1 MRVKRAFRTWL
12 LISIQ
17 WFLDAFVGNASSSSP
32 RRSNPCMAVET
43 DTQINQMRRAA
54 FLGCSI
60 HSLKLAETEDQL
72 MLPRKLM
79 PKRRCESTE
88 KKRKARLPPFHPPCA
103 GRSSKGKRAGASRSI
118 PPRRELAEDQEH
130 ASYASLGLTPETIES
145 S

>member
-43 DTQINQMRRAA
+43 DTQINQTRRAA

-79 PKRRCESTE
+79 PKRRCESTGEETESETSSLSSTVCRKILEGE
-88 KKRKARLPPFHPPCA
+88 KSWSFSIHPP
-103 GRSSKGKRAGASRSI
+103 KEGARRR
-118 PPRRELAEDQEH
+118 PRTCLLCLVGPNA
-130 ASYASLGLTPETIES
+130 
-145 S
+145 